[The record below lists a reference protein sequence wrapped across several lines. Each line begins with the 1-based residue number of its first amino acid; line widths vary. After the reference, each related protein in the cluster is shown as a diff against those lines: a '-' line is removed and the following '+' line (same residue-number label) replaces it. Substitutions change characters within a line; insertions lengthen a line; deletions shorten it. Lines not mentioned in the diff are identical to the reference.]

1 MPLIYDPSLQRL
13 LHHCLAESISRI
25 MVSLFSTIF
34 LSFCLLA
41 KNADASSASLVGET
55 SAVYDLIDRVLGGKD
70 HPIQLKLVSP
80 PSSSS
85 LYFTLQ
91 DGEDEQVKITAST
104 ASELGAGVGWYL
116 RHYCNMT
123 LGWPSGGG
131 SRIIIPD
138 AWPKIGSRP
147 VVKKRAVPWSYFMN
161 VCTHSYSL
169 VWYNEQDWEAFIDWL
184 SLTGINMI
192 LALTGQEQ
200 VFYETFRQFGVEDL
214 DIRSWFNGPAF
225 LTWSRG
231 QNEYGNNICGPLPK
245 SWMEDQSGLQKNFI
259 LPRLRSLGIVGQLPG
274 FQGNV
279 PIQIKEMF
287 HDENITQQGATGWMN
302 SLDPLFGKIAD
313 VYMEKLLD
321 SFGTDH
327 WYQLDGYFNGGTA
340 PWMAESEIESY
351 EYPDLAGRPLQR
363 DESWFLRGAAAYE
376 GLNRTDP
383 QAIWSFQGFA
393 FIGWHRPDQAEA
405 LKGLIDSVP
414 KDNFVIMDMSNK
426 GLGEWAKFNNA
437 SFWGAPFVWT
447 TLNNFGGTDG
457 IKGDIRRLNPF
468 PFEILPTTSIAGI
481 GGTPEGINQNPA
493 YYEFL
498 FESTFR
504 DGPVENLEDYLVHRS
519 LKRYGLVQR
528 DDDVPASTIINL
540 LAESWTLLMQS
551 LYSNDFSTQDLTGI
565 GHLKPWTP
573 GLFEDDRHTPKP
585 IMCQVFHAWEKVIL
599 AIQESVSAAPDVH
612 SILKENNEPFRYD
625 LVNLGREIL
634 AQLSTPAALNF
645 TDATNQTNQ
654 SILISSWD
662 FYTNILKDTDTL
674 VGTDQGF
681 LLGPW
686 LESSRKWGAKQSND
700 CYSEILESSDC
711 SDFYEWNARCQVTT
725 WNPTSKNSTSVPG
738 GPIDYAIKHWSGLLK
753 DYYVRRAN
761 ILLGQ
766 AMLDQDAGRFLNQT
780 MVDRLF
786 AMHAYLWTT
795 ATNPYPQ
802 TVTGDA
808 FEVSIAMY
816 QKYKGWFSSCGA
828 VEGGDESA
836 SATE

>member
-1 MPLIYDPSLQRL
+1 MI
-13 LHHCLAESISRI
+13 
-25 MVSLFSTIF
+25 VSLFRIF
-34 LSFCLLA
+34 WLTLLA
-41 KNADASSASLVGET
+41 QNVGATPPPLLGET
-55 SAVYDLIDRVLGGKD
+55 SAVHDLINRVLEGKD
-70 HPIQLKLVSP
+70 HPFRLKLLPPVS
-80 PSSSS
+80 SA
-85 LYFTLQ
+85 LHFKLQ
-91 DGEDEQVKITAST
+91 DGKDDKIEITAST
-104 ASELGAGVGWYL
+104 ASELSAGVGWYL

-131 SRIIIPD
+131 SRIIVPD
-138 AWPKIGSRP
+138 PWPKIGSNP

-200 VFYETFRQFGVEDL
+200 VFYETFRHFGVEDL

-245 SWMEDQSGLQKNFI
+245 SWMEDQYGLQKNFI

-279 PIQIKEMF
+279 PIQMKELF
-287 HDENITQQGATGWMN
+287 HNKNMTQQGATGWMN

-313 VYMEKLLD
+313 VYMQKLLD

-327 WYQLDGYFNGGTA
+327 WYQLDGYFDGGTA
-340 PWMAESEIESY
+340 PWMAKSLTESY
-351 EYPDLAGRPLQR
+351 DYVDQESLPLYH
-363 DESWFLRGAAAYE
+363 DESWFLRGAAAYQ

-383 QAIWSFQGFA
+383 QAMWSYQGFS
-393 FIGWHRPDQAEA
+393 FIGWHRPEQAEA
-405 LKGLIDSVP
+405 LKGFIDAVP
-414 KDNFVIMDMSNK
+414 KDHFVIIDMSYT

-437 SFWGAPFVWT
+437 SFFGAPFVWT
-447 TLNNFGGTDG
+447 ALHNFGGTDG
-457 IKGDIRRLNPF
+457 IKGDIRRLNHF

-504 DGPVENLEDYLVHRS
+504 DGPVENVDDYLVHRS
-519 LKRYGLVQR
+519 LKRYGLIPS
-528 DDDVPASTIINL
+528 DDDGPTSSIINH
-540 LAESWTLLMQS
+540 LADTWTLLMQS
-551 LYSNDFSTQDLTGI
+551 LYSNDFSTQDPSGI
-565 GHLKPWTP
+565 GHLKPWTS

-585 IMCQVFHAWEKVIL
+585 MMCQVFRAWEHMIL
-599 AIQESVSAAPDVH
+599 AIQEASTASVDVH
-612 SILKENNEPFRYD
+612 KTLKENNEPFRYD
-625 LVNLGREIL
+625 LINLGREIL

-645 TDATNQTNQ
+645 TDATNQTDQNV
-654 SILISSWD
+654 LISSAE
-662 FYTNILKDTDTL
+662 FYVNLLKDADTL
-674 VGTDQGF
+674 VGTDQAF

-686 LESSRKWGAKQSND
+686 LQSARKWGANQSDD
-700 CYSEILESSDC
+700 CYSAILESSDC
-711 SDFYEWNARCQVTT
+711 AHFYEWNARTQITT
-725 WNPTSKNSTSVPG
+725 WNPTSKHSPSIPG
-738 GPIDYAIKHWSGLLK
+738 GPIDYAVKHWSGLIK

-761 ILLGQ
+761 ILLGRALKDQ
-766 AMLDQDAGRFLNQT
+766 AAGQPLNQT
-780 MVDRLF
+780 AVDRLF
-786 AMHAYLWTT
+786 AAHAYAWTT
-795 ATNPYPQ
+795 STNPYPQ
-802 TVTGDA
+802 TVAEDA
-808 FEVSIAMY
+808 FEISIAMY
-816 QKYKGWFSSCGA
+816 EKYKGLFSSCSAKRGA
-828 VEGGDESA
+828 SKEARA